1 MELAVPCAMT
11 ALAVIA
17 SSKRAIRQDGAEM
30 SAQGDAA
37 TAGPDALAQV
47 EDVLRRLEAIDP
59 ADACEP

>member
-1 MELAVPCAMT
+1 MT

-17 SSKRAIRQDGAEM
+17 SNKRAIRQDGAEM